1 VEDEDGERVETVRA
15 SYADFV
21 WGLPPAGE
29 PLYPALGLSTSAV
42 SDDDPRRRVLFVP
55 EDSVAAAAGFQPGD
69 VVVAM
74 DGRSLP
80 DRRTYNRL
88 MAAKRWGDRAAF
100 TVDRAGDTVEL
111 TAWLRR
117 DPPEEE
123 GDDREPVKETP
134 R

>member
-1 VEDEDGERVETVRA
+1 
-15 SYADFV
+15 
-21 WGLPPAGE
+21 
-29 PLYPALGLSTSAV
+29 
-42 SDDDPRRRVLFVP
+42 
-55 EDSVAAAAGFQPGD
+55 
-69 VVVAM
+69 M